1 MRTASQSVHSSG
13 LTQQLKRLWMACL
26 LLLYK
31 HTILVLSVIFV
42 SGTLISFWYL
52 SHATNTLVQSA
63 ALQGMTLQAETLTE
77 LRNVYTSE
85 VVDRVS
91 GHDIDVTHDYPLKLG
106 AIPLPVTFT
115 MELGRRISLHDSGMV
130 VRLYSDYPFPWRK
143 DGGAHDEFEERALK
157 ALRADPQQPYYSFE
171 DYKGRAS
178 IRYATADLMQAECVG
193 CHNSRLDSPKH
204 DWKVGDVR
212 GVLELVRP
220 LDRIEAQNRADLRET
235 FILFGILLVL
245 GLGALAL
252 VVKRLRR
259 VSVELE
265 VQVAQRT
272 ADLEQAN
279 VAMAIKEEETRSVV
293 DHMVDCVITIDEK
306 GIIRSANPVVETLF
320 GYTRDEV
327 IGQNVSMLMPEPHSS
342 GHDGY
347 MERYYRT
354 GEAHII
360 GIGREVEGLH
370 KNGELIAV
378 YLAVSEYFVGGK
390 RYFTGI
396 LRDIRERV
404 RVMKDLEQARLE
416 AEQANH
422 AKSAFLATMS
432 HEIRTPMNGVIGMA
446 DVLQQ
451 TTLNSYQQ
459 EMLNLI
465 RESAFALLDIIED
478 VLDFSKIE
486 AGKLEIE
493 SAPMHV
499 ADIIEKACGMLEHLA
514 TKKEVEL
521 TLFIDPTLPEEVL
534 GDAVRL
540 RQVLVNLTNNAIKF
554 SSGQERPGQV
564 SVRALLAKH
573 DPGQTAVTVE
583 FQITDNGIG
592 MNEETQS
599 RLFASFTQGD
609 ASTTRRFGGTGLG
622 LAISR
627 HLVELMGGEIA
638 VHSEQGKGSTFTA
651 RLSFTLSPNSSAGGD
666 KTIDL
671 TGLSCLVLGDD
682 NGLRDDL
689 SAYLKDSGAIVERVP
704 DLTEARKRIS
714 TLPAGQWLLII
725 DAGHDAPP
733 IEELR
738 AAFHARSDLDPHFMV
753 VSHEHHHSD
762 IEPRFVVIRRGH
774 RRRERVETVDIVTL
788 DGEVMHP
795 QSFLR
800 AVAIAAGREHEEAS
814 QPSGKIETAITAP
827 TREMAL
833 QQGRLVLVAEDNEIN
848 QKVIK
853 QQLAL
858 LGYAADIVGDGREA
872 LKHWESGD
880 YALLLTDLHMP
891 EMDGY
896 QLTKTIRADEINKAD
911 KRHTPI
917 IALTANALKGEAEH
931 CRSVGMDD
939 YLSKPVQLVDLKA
952 TLAKW
957 LSAVDVNQNST
968 DMPATLATP
977 DTGPKPVDASA
988 PAGQA
993 PAEASSGLP
1002 TGSKPADVSAPEGKA
1017 PAEASSGLPTGPKPE
1032 DASAPAGQVPVEA
1045 SSGVPT
1051 GSKPADVSAPEGKA
1065 PAEASSGLPTGPKP
1079 ADVSTPE
1086 GQAPAEASSGLPT
1099 GSKPVDVSIL
1109 EELVGKDPAVISE
1122 LLLDFRSSSATIA
1135 AELRTACQAGQAA
1148 AVSAAAHKLKSSARS
1163 VGALAL
1169 GELCAEMDQAGKA
1182 GDTKAL
1188 EVLLPR
1194 FEAEMA
1200 IVDEYLGSL

>member
-1 MRTASQSVHSSG
+1 MRTANQSVNSSG
-13 LTQQLKRLWMACL
+13 LRQQLKRLWTACL

-31 HTILVLSVIFV
+31 HTILVLSVIFC
-42 SGTLISFWYL
+42 SGTLLALWYL

-63 ALQGMTLQAETLTE
+63 ALQGMTLQAEALIE

-91 GHDIDVTHDYPLKLG
+91 GHDIEVTHDYQHKPG
-106 AIPLPVTFT
+106 AIPLPATFT
-115 MELGRRISLHDSGMV
+115 MELGRKISSHGSGMV

-143 DGGAHDEFEERALK
+143 DGGAHDDFEEQALK
-157 ALRADPQQPYYSFE
+157 ALRAHPQQPYYRFE
-171 DYKGRAS
+171 DYQGRAS
-178 IRYATADLMQAECVG
+178 LRYATADVMHAECVG
-193 CHNSRLDSPKH
+193 CHNSRPDSPKH

-220 LDRIEAQNRADLRET
+220 LDSVVAQNRADLRYT
-235 FILFGILLVL
+235 FILFGTLLTL
-245 GLGALAL
+245 GLGALTL
-252 VVKRLRR
+252 VITRLRS

-265 VQVAQRT
+265 DQVAQRT
-272 ADLEQAN
+272 VDLEQAN

-293 DHMVDCVITIDEK
+293 EHMVDCVITIDEK
-306 GIIRSANPVVETLF
+306 GIIRFANPVVENLF

-327 IGQNVSMLMPEPHSS
+327 IGQNVSILMAEPHSS

-354 GEAHII
+354 GQAHII

-378 YLAVSEYFVGGK
+378 YLAVSEYSVGGK

-451 TTLNSYQQ
+451 TSLNGYQQ

-478 VLDFSKIE
+478 ILDFSKIE

-499 ADIIEKACGMLEHLA
+499 AEVIEKACGMLEHLA
-514 TKKEVEL
+514 TMKEVEL
-521 TLFIDPTLPEEVL
+521 TLFIDPALPEEVL

-583 FQITDNGIG
+583 FQVTDNGIG

-599 RLFASFTQGD
+599 RLFTPFSQGD

-622 LAISR
+622 LAITR
-627 HLVELMGGEIA
+627 HLVELMDGEVA

-651 RLSFTLSPNSSAGGD
+651 RLPFTLPPNSPAGGG
-666 KTIDL
+666 KSTDL
-671 TGLSCLVLGDD
+671 TGLSCMVLGDD

-689 SAYLKDSGAIVERVP
+689 AAYLKDSGAIVERVP
-704 DLTEARKRIS
+704 DLTAARKRIS
-714 TLPAGQWLLII
+714 TLPSGQWLLII
-725 DAGHDAPP
+725 DAGHNAPP

-738 AAFHARSDLDPHFMV
+738 AAFRARSDLDPHFV
-753 VSHEHHHSD
+753 VVAHGHQQPD

-788 DGEVMHP
+788 DGEIMHP

-800 AVAIAAGREHEEAS
+800 AVAIVAGRAHVEES
-814 QPSGKIETAITAP
+814 QPSGKIEAAITSP
-827 TREMAL
+827 SREMAL

-848 QKVIK
+848 QKVIQ

-872 LKHWESGD
+872 LKHWESSD

-896 QLTKTIRADEINKAD
+896 QLTAAIRADELNKGG
-911 KRHTPI
+911 KRRIPI
-917 IALTANALKGEAEH
+917 VALTANALKGEAEH
-931 CRSVGMDD
+931 CSVVGMDD

-957 LSAVDVNQNST
+957 LSAVDVNPTPTVVS
-968 DMPATLATP
+968 ATLATP
-977 DTGPKPVDASA
+977 TTGAR
-988 PAGQA
+988 
-993 PAEASSGLP
+993 
-1002 TGSKPADVSAPEGKA
+1002 
-1017 PAEASSGLPTGPKPE
+1017 
-1032 DASAPAGQVPVEA
+1032 
-1045 SSGVPT
+1045 
-1051 GSKPADVSAPEGKA
+1051 
-1065 PAEASSGLPTGPKP
+1065 
-1079 ADVSTPE
+1079 
-1086 GQAPAEASSGLPT
+1086 
-1099 GSKPVDVSIL
+1099 PVDVSVL
-1109 EELVGKDPAVISE
+1109 EGLIGKDPAVISE
-1122 LLLDFRSSSATIA
+1122 LLRDFRSSSAKIA
-1135 AELRTACQAGQAA
+1135 AELSTACQAGQVA

-1169 GELCAEMDQAGKA
+1169 GELCAEMEQAGKA

-1188 EVLLPR
+1188 AELLPR
-1194 FEAEMA
+1194 FEAEMVN
-1200 IVDEYLGSL
+1200 VDKYLDSL

>member
-1 MRTASQSVHSSG
+1 MRTANQSAKSSG
-13 LTQQLKRLWMACL
+13 LYQQLTRLWAACL
-26 LLLYK
+26 LLLCK
-31 HTILVLSVIFV
+31 HTIVVLSIIFC
-42 SGTLISFWYL
+42 SGTLLALWYL

-63 ALQGMTLQAETLTE
+63 ALQGMTLQAETLME
-77 LRNVYTSE
+77 LRNAYTSE
-85 VVDRVS
+85 VVDRLS
-91 GHDIDVTHDYPLKLG
+91 SHDIEVTHDYLHKPG
-106 AIPLPVTFT
+106 AIPLPATFT
-115 MELGRRISLHDSGMV
+115 MDLGRRISSHSSGMV
-130 VRLYSDYPFPWRK
+130 VRLYSDAPFPWRK
-143 DGGAHDEFEERALK
+143 DGGAHDDFEVQALK
-157 ALRADPQQPYYSFE
+157 TLRANPQQPYYRFE
-171 DYKGRAS
+171 DFQGRAS
-178 IRYATADLMQAECVG
+178 LRYATADVMHAECVG
-193 CHNSRLDSPKH
+193 CHNSRPDSPKH

-212 GVLELVRP
+212 GILELIRP
-220 LDRIEAQNRADLRET
+220 LDRVEAQNRADMRDT
-235 FILFGILLVL
+235 FFLFGALLTL

-252 VVKRLRR
+252 VITRLRR

-265 VQVAQRT
+265 DQVTQRT

-293 DHMVDCVITIDEK
+293 DHMVDCVITIDDK
-306 GIIRSANPVVETLF
+306 GIIRSANPVVENLF
-320 GYTRDEV
+320 GYSRNEV
-327 IGQNVSMLMPEPHSS
+327 IGQNVSILMPEPHSS
-342 GHDGY
+342 AHDGY

-354 GEAHII
+354 GQAHII
-360 GIGREVEGLH
+360 GTGREIEGLH
-370 KNGELIAV
+370 KNGERIAV

-416 AEQANH
+416 AEQASQ

-451 TTLNSYQQ
+451 TSLNSYQE

-478 VLDFSKIE
+478 ILDFSKIE

-493 SAPMHV
+493 RAPMHV
-499 ADIIEKACGMLEHLA
+499 AEVVEKACGMLEHLA

-521 TLFIDPTLPEEVL
+521 TLFIDPAIPEEVL
-534 GDAVRL
+534 GDALRL
-540 RQVLVNLTNNAIKF
+540 RQVIVNLTNNAIKF

-564 SVRALLAKH
+564 SVRALMAKH
-573 DPGQTAVTVE
+573 DPDQSVVMVE
-583 FQITDNGIG
+583 LQVTDNGIG
-592 MNEETQS
+592 MNKETQS

-651 RLSFTLSPNSSAGGD
+651 RLPFTLLPNSPADGG
-666 KTIDL
+666 KTTDL

-689 SAYLKDSGAIVERVP
+689 SVYLKDSGAIVERVP
-704 DLTEARKRIS
+704 NLTAARNRIS
-714 TLPAGQWLLII
+714 TLPPGRWLLII

-738 AAFHARSDLDPHFMV
+738 AAFRARSDLDPHFV
-753 VSHEHHHSD
+753 VVAHGNQQPD

-800 AVAIAAGREHEEAS
+800 AVAIAAGRAHEEES
-814 QPSGKIETAITAP
+814 QPSDKIEAAISSPSHA
-827 TREMAL
+827 MAL
-833 QQGRLVLVAEDNEIN
+833 QQGRLVLVAEDNDIN
-848 QKVIK
+848 QKVIQ

-872 LKHWESGD
+872 LEHWKSGD
-880 YALLLTDLHMP
+880 YAILLTDLHMP

-896 QLTKTIRADEINKAD
+896 QLTAAIRTDEGNKAG
-911 KRHTPI
+911 KQRIPI
-917 IALTANALKGEAEH
+917 VALTANALKGEAEH
-931 CRSVGMDD
+931 CRVVGMDD
-939 YLSKPVQLVDLKA
+939 YLSKPVQLVDLKT

-957 LSAVDVNQNST
+957 LPAAELSPNST
-968 DMPATLATP
+968 VMSATLATTP
-977 DTGPKPVDASA
+977 IIV
-988 PAGQA
+988 
-993 PAEASSGLP
+993 AEP
-1002 TGSKPADVSAPEGKA
+1002 IDVSVLEG
-1017 PAEASSGLPTGPKPE
+1017 
-1032 DASAPAGQVPVEA
+1032 
-1045 SSGVPT
+1045 
-1051 GSKPADVSAPEGKA
+1051 
-1065 PAEASSGLPTGPKP
+1065 
-1079 ADVSTPE
+1079 
-1086 GQAPAEASSGLPT
+1086 
-1099 GSKPVDVSIL
+1099 
-1109 EELVGKDPAVISE
+1109 LVGKDPAVISE
-1122 LLLDFRSSSATIA
+1122 LLLDFRSSLAKVA
-1135 AELRTACQAGQAA
+1135 AELRTACQAGQAT

-1169 GELCAEMDQAGKA
+1169 GELCAEMEEAGKA

-1194 FEAEMA
+1194 FKAEMA
-1200 IVDEYLGSL
+1200 SVDEYLGSL